1 MVLPPESA
9 VSTPRPFLTR
19 GEPMSEPTQ
28 APAPFWRMALAL
40 WLLSLVGAGLV
51 LPYALTLQHAALAA
65 AAERTHRS
73 LAELILASMAQ
84 TALLL
89 LIAVLAGLWASRRL
103 DLEAPLISA
112 WLTRR
117 PAPRDAGHT
126 LGSAFVIGLV
136 VGGGL
141 VALDYF
147 VFARASSVARAAAD
161 GAALPSAW
169 QGLLASFYGG
179 IDEEILMRL
188 GLMSMLA
195 LAFRA
200 VLRRR
205 DVALPPGVFWSANVV
220 AAILFGLGHLPAT
233 ATLVPLT
240 APVILRA
247 VVLNGA
253 AGIVFGAL
261 FRRYGLEWA
270 IVSHFGADIVLHVV
284 F

>member
-1 MVLPPESA
+1 
-9 VSTPRPFLTR
+9 
-19 GEPMSEPTQ
+19 
-28 APAPFWRMALAL
+28 MALAL

-51 LPYALTLQHAALAA
+51 LPYALTVQRAALAA
-65 AAERTHRS
+65 ASQRTHHS
-73 LAELILASMAQ
+73 LAELILASIAQ

-103 DLEAPLISA
+103 GLEIPLISA

-117 PAPRDAGHT
+117 PAPRDAGRT

-136 VGGGL
+136 VGVGL
-141 VALDYF
+141 VALDYL
-147 VFARASSVARAAAD
+147 VFARASSIAGLAKAAAD
-161 GAALPSAW
+161 GAALPSAR

-205 DVALPPGVFWSANVV
+205 DVALPSGVFWSANIV

-233 ATLVPLT
+233 AALVPLT
-240 APVILRA
+240 TPVIVRA

-270 IVSHFGADIVLHVV
+270 MVSHFGADIVLHVV